1 MSGSDLAGSGRIE
14 TKDDRGHECGRH
26 TLVEHHREHRV
37 FIDGRRHVFNHE
49 IGAGLRDILAP
60 ERDLFGSAAFE
71 IHLADALAQ
80 RFNIDLGHRVILSIL
95 TLLSPARFLNTS
107 ITAADR
113 KRVVYGTRVYVRV
126 DLGCRRLIT
135 KTNIIILILSVNYVI
150 IYFLISIYFLLFI

>member
-95 TLLSPARFLNTS
+95 TLLSPARFLNKSLDAAVTRFTMRSEEHTS
-107 ITAADR
+107 ELQSLMR
-113 KRVVYGTRVYVRV
+113 
-126 DLGCRRLIT
+126 
-135 KTNIIILILSVNYVI
+135 
-150 IYFLISIYFLLFI
+150 ISYAVFCLQNK

>member
-95 TLLSPARFLNTS
+95 TLLSPARFLNKS
-107 ITAADR
+107 LDAA
-113 KRVVYGTRVYVRV
+113 VTRFTMRSEDHTYELQSLMRNSYAVF
-126 DLGCRRLIT
+126 CS
-135 KTNIIILILSVNYVI
+135 KQ
-150 IYFLISIYFLLFI
+150 